1 MASRQCTMPTKTGP
15 WHISNN
21 KTQQVRHER
30 TTLHGGK
37 IVLSLTTATA
47 VNGATVTKDE
57 MQAGLHGLQVTVCV
71 A

>member
-1 MASRQCTMPTKTGP
+1 MPTKTGLRYV
-15 WHISNN
+15 SDN
-21 KTQQVRHER
+21 KTQQVRHEQ
-30 TTLHGGK
+30 TMLHGGQ
-37 IVLSLTTATA
+37 IVLDFTTTTA